1 MRFDPIVF
9 GIRLRELRMAANL
22 TQEELATKVGVDK
35 QHISRMERGIKAC
48 SIDLLVVLSGTLE
61 VSIDYLVLGERFYG
75 NAKKDQLLS
84 IIDQLS
90 DVVKTL

>member
-1 MRFDPIVF
+1 MRFNPIAF

-22 TQEELATKVGVDK
+22 TQEELAAQIGVDK

-75 NAKKDQLLS
+75 NAKKDQLLT

-90 DVVKTL
+90 AVVKTL